1 MDTASLIDAVT
12 SIDSQSLLPPFVFV
26 QAIVDGIFGSISA
39 AINLVAS
46 GSAGI
51 GGSIQ
56 TALGSTV
63 AT

>member
-12 SIDSQSLLPPFVFV
+12 SIDSQSLLPPFVYV
-26 QAIVDGIFGSISA
+26 QKIVDGIFSAISA
-39 AINLVAS
+39 FINLGAS

-63 AT
+63 AP

>member
-26 QAIVDGIFGSISA
+26 QAIVDGIFGAISA
-39 AINLVAS
+39 AINLAAS

-56 TALGSTV
+56 SALGSTV